1 MSPFTIFKSLDVV
14 EDILKKTDDFII
26 KNSPFDF
33 INSLI
38 NGEFDN
44 EFFNQNNI
52 LIDPSGRK
60 YPKFTNPKSEFDCAI
75 KLFES
80 LKLDPLG
87 ANDPRLWTYACLKI
101 YPQYIISRNNLDHTL
116 NRERLYR
123 YFFYKGSS
131 ATTNVRNTIVEA
143 FLQVS

>member
-44 EFFNQNNI
+44 EF
-52 LIDPSGRK
+52 LIK
-60 YPKFTNPKSEFDCAI
+60 IT
-75 KLFES
+75 S
-80 LKLDPLG
+80 L
-87 ANDPRLWTYACLKI
+87 
-101 YPQYIISRNNLDHTL
+101 
-116 NRERLYR
+116 
-123 YFFYKGSS
+123 
-131 ATTNVRNTIVEA
+131 
-143 FLQVS
+143 